1 MESIQTQL
9 PSKYKYYTEYNGMI
23 CRFYPIIVTLY
34 NDHNEKDI
42 LKKTPVIESMPYDN
56 LPQYV
61 NGKVHIG
68 YSGYYPLY
76 KYVTLN
82 KLNIKVLL

>member
-1 MESIQTQL
+1 MNIESIQTQP

-34 NDHNEKDI
+34 NEKDI
-42 LKKTPVIESMPYDN
+42 KKTPIIENVHYDN

-61 NGKVHIG
+61 NGKVHVG

-82 KLNIKVLL
+82 KLDIKVNRYQ